1 MVQGHMVNVVFC
13 EAVLA
18 VACSLAV
25 SAGLM
30 LCQAIPCPLAPP
42 SAACAFEY
50 CSLRENQV
58 HVGCMQKNVK
68 DLEFA
73 SIVPVAADAE
83 QIAHVTRCYCGAM
96 KCSPHLG

>member
-1 MVQGHMVNVVFC
+1 MISYLVSLEGRTSKLVEHNCSYVENMHTIHLIWYKDTCMVNVVFC

-42 SAACAFEY
+42 SAACAFEC
-50 CSLRENQV
+50 CSSRENQV
-58 HVGCMQKNVK
+58 HVK
-68 DLEFA
+68 DLE
-73 SIVPVAADAE
+73 I
-83 QIAHVTRCYCGAM
+83 C
-96 KCSPHLG
+96 

>member
-1 MVQGHMVNVVFC
+1 MVNVVFC

-42 SAACAFEY
+42 SAACAFEC
-50 CSLRENQV
+50 CSSRENQV
-58 HVGCMQKNVK
+58 HVK
-68 DLEFA
+68 DLE
-73 SIVPVAADAE
+73 I
-83 QIAHVTRCYCGAM
+83 C
-96 KCSPHLG
+96 

>member
-1 MVQGHMVNVVFC
+1 MVNVVFC

-30 LCQAIPCPLAPP
+30 LCQATPCPLAPP
-42 SAACAFEY
+42 SATHAFEY

-58 HVGCMQKNVK
+58 HVGCMNVK
-68 DLEFA
+68 DLEICQYSA
-73 SIVPVAADAE
+73 
-83 QIAHVTRCYCGAM
+83 YCCRGGG
-96 KCSPHLG
+96 KLLI